1 MTEKFDVVIVG
12 AGASG
17 LSSSWYLVKS
27 GLKVC
32 CIEQGDYISNTNF
45 IPIEKGGEIQK
56 YNQLSFDPNIRKN
69 NYDYNINS
77 SNSPISIANFNGIG
91 GSTVLFSAQYPRFHP
106 QDFNCFSEDSVGFDW
121 PIDYKDLK
129 SFYDLNDS
137 ITGVSGLEGDPFYPD
152 IRNLLDPV
160 PLGKMGRK
168 IQHGFKKLGW
178 HCWPAYAAINTKEYD
193 SRPKDNYLRPS
204 NMGDKS
210 GSKGSTD
217 NTYLPKALKE
227 GLVIKCKTS
236 VIKIIEDAK
245 KITKIL
251 CREESGNKFY
261 LKANVFILAASG
273 IGTPRILLNSKN
285 NDNKNGLS
293 NSSGL
298 VGKNLMLHPLGYV
311 EGFFKENLYSNVGP
325 QGCCLISQ
333 QFYKTNIE
341 NNFKRGYTFQ
351 VLRGPLPIESALN
364 LSARKIIKLGDDFL
378 NKFLSIY
385 NHTAHIT
392 VITED
397 LPEESNCIQLDN
409 TNVNQYGEPGV
420 SINYKLSE
428 NTKNML
434 THGLSKGRLLM
445 KESGAYKSFAFGPVR
460 STGWH
465 IMGTCKMGNDPQNS
479 VVNKY
484 GLSHDI
490 SNLFIIDSSIFP
502 TSAGVNPA
510 STIQALSLYIS
521 EKIIT
526 RYKNLFYK

>member
-1 MTEKFDVVIVG
+1 MIEKFDVIVIG

-17 LSSSWYLVKS
+17 LSSSWYLAKS

-32 CIEQGDYISNTNF
+32 CVEQGDYIKNTDF
-45 IPIEKGGEIQK
+45 IPIENGGEIQR
-56 YNQLSFDPNIRKN
+56 YRELSFDPNIRDN
-69 NYDYNINS
+69 RCDYSIDS
-77 SNSPISIANFNGIG
+77 SDSPISIANFNGVG
-91 GSTVLFSAQYPRFHP
+91 GSTVLFSAQYPRFQA
-106 QDFNCFSEDSVGFDW
+106 QDFKSFSQDSVGFDW
-121 PIDYKDLK
+121 PISYKDLK
-129 SFYDLNDS
+129 PFYDLNDK
-137 ITGVSGLEGDPFYPD
+137 ITGVAGLEGDPFYPD
-152 IRNLLDPV
+152 IKNLLDPV
-160 PLGKMGRK
+160 PLGRMGKK
-168 IQHGFKKLGW
+168 ILNGFKNLGW
-178 HCWPAYAAINTKEYD
+178 HCWPAYSAINTREYD
-193 SRPKDNYLRPS
+193 CRPKDNYSRPS
-204 NMGDKS
+204 NMGNQT

-217 NTYLPKALKE
+217 NTYLPKAIKE
-227 GLVIKCKTS
+227 GLIIKTKTKVIKL
-236 VIKIIEDAK
+236 IEDTR

-251 CREESGNKFY
+251 CRDESRNKFY
-261 LKANVFILAASG
+261 LEAKIFILAASG

-285 NDNKNGLS
+285 DNNFNGLS

-311 EGFFKENLYSNVGP
+311 EGFFKDNLYSNVGP

-333 QFYKTNIE
+333 QFYKTNQQ

-364 LSARKIIKLGDDFL
+364 LTARKIIKLGDDFL
-378 NKFLSIY
+378 TKFLSIY
-385 NHTAHIT
+385 NHTAHLT

-397 LPEESNCIQLDN
+397 LLEESNYIMLDHLK
-409 TNVNQYGEPGV
+409 VNEYGEPGI
-420 SINYKLSE
+420 SIHYKLSD

-434 THGLSKGRLLM
+434 SHGLSKGRLLM
-445 KESGAYKSFAFGPVR
+445 KESGAYKSFAFGPVK

-465 IMGTCKMGNDPQNS
+465 IMGTCKMGSDPKTS

-490 SNLFIIDSSIFP
+490 KNLFIIDSSIFP

-510 STIQALSLYIS
+510 STIQALSLFIS

-526 RYKNLFYK
+526 KYKNLLHK